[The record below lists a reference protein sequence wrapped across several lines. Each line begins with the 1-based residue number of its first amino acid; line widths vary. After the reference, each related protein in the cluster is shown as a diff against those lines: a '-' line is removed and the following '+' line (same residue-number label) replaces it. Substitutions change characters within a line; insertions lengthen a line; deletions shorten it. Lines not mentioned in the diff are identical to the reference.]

1 MGGNFAVVFFLGK
14 FSRKADKCYKNI
26 DFGLYCIVICLTM
39 NKRILYLFLFIFPL
53 WTAAQNCAI
62 QVSNTVVCLGN
73 AVSFTV
79 TYNAG
84 LTVQSFNWN
93 FGDATVGTVSLNNS
107 HLYLTP
113 GIYTPTLRI
122 VFTNAQ
128 TCDISAPT
136 ITVFRKPNAKFNL
149 TTPKTQCNKDNQICI
164 KDVSTKGLNSL
175 GIKSRLIL
183 WDDGTFINTADLS
196 NADYCHSYTNPFGR
210 KYTIVLEITDSNNC
224 ISRVEKTD
232 SVTIYTAMQPVG
244 FNLSSTNKCDTTFA
258 NFVNTSQFPQSQAK
272 KIYWD
277 FGDGSIDSSGA
288 KWTNLKHTYAKTGKF
303 IPKLT
308 IVNFDGCSLAVE
320 GSQIKNVKLSNKIN
334 ISNSSKCYSNINY
347 LFSPDSPDV
356 DVNYT
361 WIVFNQNDNVL
372 ETVNGQTYSIS
383 NSNKIKF
390 SCGKYK
396 IRLLMSY
403 KACSKSLDTVF
414 DVLGPISKIYDGNKP
429 PQNLNQC
436 NANDTVFVISPNL
449 DGSCYYNNA
458 IKRLW
463 DFGDPFAPAC
473 TLDTK
478 NNINIG
484 LNCRYSKDSIQV
496 KHLFNAT
503 KDQCYKISLTL
514 SDVNTG
520 CKSLDTV
527 NVSLTPPNAK
537 PGPLE
542 TPKRKGLIWTGKA
555 CIGSPI
561 LYDFTET
568 LPTCSRNATWI
579 KADSADSQG
588 NWQIVDSTKFTFPIT
603 YTKITDP
610 KGWVT
615 VGLIIKNGS
624 CYDTAWYHNLINIIE
639 IKPAIN
645 VNVLGT
651 CQPYTLKLNARD
663 SIQDSLTQAL
673 WYIDGNLISNQLF
686 AKTDSI
692 IKPCSKLVPSQGQYN
707 LSLQLI
713 NRKTCVERFD
723 TTINLGFQKSINYS
737 KSILCLGDSI
747 QLLDSINYYDS
758 KVNFWGDTSRA
769 SRGKEKMWWQIN
781 NSGFVYTGGKPK
793 FLLNKVGNYTV
804 TLVAKDSLNCID
816 TLVKYE
822 QLKIVDLKASIKN
835 MQQLYVCAP
844 KVALFS
850 DSSYVLDSS
859 AQYGDAP
866 YASIIKKTWN
876 FGDNKDDAF
885 VDEPIHEYTANG
897 KYKAYLAIEADNG
910 CLDTA
915 YMDIELKGP
924 NPSFGILKGDTFG
937 CNPVSITL
945 KNTTGRQIDDWIWTA
960 RGPINSVIS
969 TQKDTN
975 VTFVFTQAG
984 VYKLRLYGSENV
996 FNPVTGNFQNCVASY
1011 PDSLNPNSPEF
1022 NVRVVD
1028 RPYLSF
1034 TAPDTVCVNESFNVV
1049 STLDPVYGSY
1059 TLDFGDNNSRFADT
1073 SEKTITTSYLKTGS
1087 FIIKLIGNTSQKISC
1102 IDTPSKTVYVQSV
1115 KADFSIDES
1124 KNPIF
1129 KFNNLSKG
1137 ATEFNWNFGA
1147 TQAGNQNTS
1156 KDENPSFDYSNYL
1169 SSTDSVKICL
1179 AVASSRDCKDTICKK
1194 IYPFSKGVKI
1204 YNVFSPDG
1212 DGKND
1217 VLDFDLKGI
1226 GKYELFVYN
1235 RWGDLVFES
1244 SKDGIGN
1251 DGNNWNGKVQNT
1263 GAECATGTY
1272 FYIFKYR
1279 FLGQNS
1285 DNQERG
1291 TITLIR

>member
-1 MGGNFAVVFFLGK
+1 
-14 FSRKADKCYKNI
+14 
-26 DFGLYCIVICLTM
+26 M
-39 NKRILYLFLFIFPL
+39 NKRLLYLFLFIFPL

-62 QVSNTVVCLGN
+62 QVSNSVVCLGN
-73 AVSFTV
+73 TVSFTV
-79 TYNAG
+79 TYNTG

-107 HLYLTP
+107 HLYLAP
-113 GIYTPTLRI
+113 GVYTPTLRI

-128 TCDISAPT
+128 TCDVIAPT
-136 ITVFRKPNAKFNL
+136 ITVFRKPNAKFNF
-149 TTPKTQCNKDNQICI
+149 TSPKIQCNKDNQICI
-164 KDVSTKGLNSL
+164 KDLSTKGLNSL

-183 WDDGTFINTADLS
+183 WDDGTFNNNSDISTT
-196 NADYCHSYTNPFGR
+196 DYCHSYSDPFGR
-210 KYTIVLEITDSNNC
+210 KYSIVLEITDSNNC
-224 ISRVEKTD
+224 ISRLEKTD
-232 SVTIYTAMQPVG
+232 SVIIFTAMQS
-244 FNLSSTNKCDTTFA
+244 LSFSIVTTGKCDTVFA
-258 NFVNTSQFPQSQAK
+258 TFVNTSQFPQSQAK

-277 FGDGSIDSSGA
+277 FGDGVIDSSGA

-308 IVNFDGCSLAVE
+308 IVNIDGCSLVFE
-320 GSQIKNVKLSNKIN
+320 GEQIKNVKLGSKIN
-334 ISNSSKCYSNINY
+334 ISNSSKCFSKLNY
-347 LFSPDSPDV
+347 LFTPEDPDPDI
-356 DVNYT
+356 NYT
-361 WIVFNQNDNVL
+361 WNILNQNDIIF
-372 ETVNGQTYSIS
+372 ETTNNPTYSIS
-383 NSNKIKF
+383 NSNKDKF

-403 KACSKSLDTVF
+403 KNCSKTLDTVF
-414 DVLGPISKIYDGNKP
+414 EVLGPISRIYDGNKP

-436 NANDTVFVISPNL
+436 HGNDTVFVITPNL

-463 DFGDPFAPAC
+463 DFGDPFAPPC

-484 LNCRYSKDSIQV
+484 LNCRYSKDSIRV

-503 KDQCYKISLTL
+503 KDQCYKMSLTL
-514 SDVNTG
+514 SDMNTG
-520 CKSLDTV
+520 CLSVDSV
-527 NVSLTPPNAK
+527 NISLTPPNAK

-542 TPKRKGLIWTGKA
+542 TPKRKGLIWKGKP
-555 CIGSPI
+555 CIGSAI
-561 LYDFTET
+561 EFDFTET

-579 KADSADSQG
+579 MADSADSKG
-588 NWQIVDSTKFTFPIT
+588 KWIIVDSTKYTFPIT
-603 YTKITDP
+603 YSKITDP

-624 CYDTAWYHNLINIIE
+624 CYDTAWYHNLLNIIE
-639 IKPAIN
+639 IKPAID
-645 VNVLGT
+645 VKVIGT

-673 WYIDGNLISNQLF
+673 WYVEGNLISNQFF

-692 IKPCSKLVPSQGQYN
+692 IKSCSKVISSQGLYSI
-707 LSLQLI
+707 SLQLI
-713 NRKTCVERFD
+713 NRKTCTERFD
-723 TTINLGFQKSINYS
+723 TTISLGFQKSINYS
-737 KSILCLGDSI
+737 KPILCLGDSV
-747 QLLDSINYYDS
+747 QLLDSINYFNS
-758 KVNFWGDTSRA
+758 NTNFWGDTSRA
-769 SRGKEKMWWQIN
+769 SHGKEKMWWQIN
-781 NSGFVYTGGKPK
+781 KSGFIYTGGKPK
-793 FLLNKVGNYTV
+793 FYLNKVGNYTI
-804 TLVAKDSLNCID
+804 TLIAKDSLNCFD
-816 TLVKYE
+816 TLVKSDP
-822 QLKIVDLKASIKN
+822 LKIADLKASIKN

-850 DSSYVLDSS
+850 DSSFVVDSS
-859 AQYGDAP
+859 ALYGDAA

-876 FGDNKDDAF
+876 FGDNKDEAF

-897 KYKAYLAIEADNG
+897 KYEAYIAIEADNG

-915 YMDIELKGP
+915 YMNIELRGP

-945 KNTTGRQIDDWIWTA
+945 KNTTGRQINDWIWTA
-960 RGPINSVIS
+960 RGPVNSVIS

-975 VTFVFTQAG
+975 VTFVFSQAG
-984 VYKLRLYGSENV
+984 IYKLRLYGSENV
-996 FNPVTGNFQNCVASY
+996 FNPVTGNFQNCVASF
-1011 PDSLNPNSPEF
+1011 PDSLNPNSQEF
-1022 NVRVVD
+1022 LVRVVD

-1034 TAPDTVCVNESFNVV
+1034 TAPDTVCVNERFNIV
-1049 STLDPVYGSY
+1049 SSIDPVYGNY
-1059 TLDFGDNNSRFADT
+1059 TLDFGDNSTRFADT
-1073 SEKTITTSYLKTGS
+1073 SEKTITTSYIKPGS
-1087 FIIKLIGNTSQKISC
+1087 YLIKLIGHTTQNISC
-1102 IDTPSKTVYVQSV
+1102 IDTPSKTVYAQSV
-1115 KADFSIDES
+1115 KANFTIDES

-1129 KFNNLSKG
+1129 NFNNSSIG
-1137 ATEFNWNFGA
+1137 ATEFSWNFGA
-1147 TQAGNQNTS
+1147 PAAGSQNTS
-1156 KDENPSFDYSNYL
+1156 KDENPSFDYSNFL
-1169 SSTDSVKICL
+1169 SSSDSVKICL
-1179 AVASSRDCKDTICKK
+1179 AVASTRGCRDTICKK
-1194 IYPFSKGVKI
+1194 IYPFSKGVKL

-1217 VLDFDLKGI
+1217 ALDFDLKGI
-1226 GKYELFVYN
+1226 GKYELNIYN

-1244 SKDGIGN
+1244 SKDGLGN

-1263 GAECATGTY
+1263 GAECAAGTY